1 MSDLYDGVYYWYK
14 QQSKVKDGC
23 FSCLG
28 NSLMCE
34 RRRLI
39 LRKATEVNFV
49 GCWPKLA
56 GRGSSNPASI
66 RGGYDRKMNGSTTCA
81 SCFKM
86 AVQCPV
92 HTQKNSINSKTGHN
106 PPHPQ
111 KNRSSSEERSH
122 PRKFR
127 YIRIKG

>member
-92 HTQKNSINSKTGHN
+92 HTQKNSINSKQDTTT
-106 PPHPQ
+106 PPSKKIDQ
-111 KNRSSSEERSH
+111 VQRKRSH
-122 PRKFR
+122 PGKFR